1 MSIKEKFLYG
11 APWWFGPLIF
21 MIIALPFI
29 SLVWM
34 FYTIYKLNKTAD
46 NLRNLTLAL
55 LGAGIICA
63 YFLKV
68 INDCENK
75 IDLQFI
81 YIVTSIIFIG
91 LIFYQKSFTM
101 YNIIFAFIAAYIFK
115 LLKNSCSFNF

>member
-1 MSIKEKFLYG
+1 MSFDV
-11 APWWFGPLIF
+11 PWGVVLIWL
-21 MIIALPFI
+21 MILTLPYI

-63 YFLKV
+63 FYLKKFK
-68 INDCENK
+68 DCEMK

-91 LIFYQKSFTM
+91 LILYQKSFTM
-101 YNIIFAFIAAYIFK
+101 YNIISAFIAAYMFNYFK
-115 LLKNSCSFNF
+115 YTCNFLF